1 MKKNDNNFFVG
12 LLYGTGLS
20 IPLWVTFI
28 AVVKGI
34 SEAVS

>member
-1 MKKNDNNFFVG
+1 MKKNENNFFVG

-20 IPLWVTFI
+20 IPLWVTFF

-34 SEAVS
+34 TEVLT